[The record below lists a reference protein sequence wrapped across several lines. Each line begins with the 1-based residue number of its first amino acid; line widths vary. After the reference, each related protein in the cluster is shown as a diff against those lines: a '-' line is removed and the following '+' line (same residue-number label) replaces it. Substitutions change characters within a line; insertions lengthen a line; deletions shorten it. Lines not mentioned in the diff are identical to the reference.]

1 MKKLLSILV
10 SRIFVVGVLIVFQLL
25 FMMSIVYTLSVSMQN
40 VYRFCII
47 LSFLVLIYLINKQGN
62 PSFKLAWSILILLFP
77 LFGGIFYLLF
87 GDKKVPKAL
96 RKNMLASKQETLPL
110 LSQETKT
117 LNEIKECDESI
128 YKQFNYV
135 WKNTYFPVYKNVAC
149 TYCSTGEVK
158 FDHLVKELKKAEKFI
173 FLEYFIIGEGI
184 FWNTILEI
192 LKEKAKK
199 GVLVRVM
206 YDDAGCVS
214 TLPANYRK
222 ILQSM
227 GIECCVFNPLHA
239 KLAVQMNN
247 RDHRKIAVI
256 DNRVGFVGG
265 INLADEYINEKVRFG
280 HWKDTAIMVEGEA
293 VWSLTVMFLQFW
305 DYLYK
310 EKNTDY
316 IQFKLDSDI
325 PINENDG
332 YIQLV
337 SDSPT
342 DNEEV
347 GLNMHMNMINNAKK
361 YVYIQTPYLVIG
373 YEMQKA
379 LTLAAKNG
387 IDVRITVP
395 HVPDK
400 WYVHLLTQA
409 NYEVL
414 IDAGVRIYEYTPGF
428 IHSKT
433 FVSDDIMAFC
443 GTINMDYRSYYLHY
457 ECGALLYKGKV
468 INDMK
473 IDYLKTLECC
483 QEISLEDCKKTF
495 VVKRLVQAILNLFSP
510 MM

>member
-10 SRIFVVGVLIVFQLL
+10 SRIFVVGVLILFQLL
-25 FMMSIVYTLSVSMQN
+25 FMMSIVYTLSVSTQN
-40 VYRFCII
+40 VYRFCIV

-62 PSFKLAWSILILLFP
+62 PSFKLAWSILILIFP

-96 RKNMLASKQETLPL
+96 RRNMLASVQETLPL
-110 LSQETKT
+110 LNQETKI
-117 LNEIKECDESI
+117 LNEIKNSDETI
-128 YKQFNYV
+128 YKQFDYV
-135 WKNTYFPVYKNVAC
+135 WKNTYFPVYKNTRR
-149 TYCSTGEVK
+149 TYCNTGEVK
-158 FDHLVKELKKAEKFI
+158 FDLLVKELKKAKRFI

-184 FWNTILEI
+184 FWNTVLSVLQEKV
-192 LKEKAKK
+192 KE

-214 TLPANYRK
+214 TLPPTYK
-222 ILQSM
+222 KTLQEM

-247 RDHRKIAVI
+247 RDHRKIAII

-280 HWKDTAIMVEGEA
+280 HWKDTAVMVEGDA

-305 DYLYK
+305 DYLSK
-310 EKNTDY
+310 EKNSDY
-316 IQFKLDSDI
+316 SQFKLEYEIIED
-325 PINENDG
+325 DG

-347 GLNMHMNMINNAKK
+347 GLNIHMNMINNAKK

-379 LTLAAKNG
+379 LTLASKNG

-400 WYVHLLTQA
+400 WYVHLLTQG
-409 NYEVL
+409 NYAAL
-414 IDAGVRIYEYTPGF
+414 IEAGVGIYEYTPGF

-433 FVSDDIMAFC
+433 FVSDDVLGFC

-468 INDMK
+468 IADMK
-473 IDYLKTLECC
+473 SDYLKTLECC
-483 QEISLEDCKKTF
+483 REVTLDDCKKTF
-495 VVKRLVQAILNLFSP
+495 VLKRIVQAILNLFSP